1 MRVGSGIVSS
11 LTSSHVAQA
20 GEFVGIEPL
29 HATMHSCLDALVGI
43 GQLHK
48 QAQDACTLRRA
59 VGWQFIGT
67 GSSRLEC
74 LVIVLLAP
82 DGRLAFH
89 ANLCIEDTVDAFV
102 ERSAKPCFHLVV
114 DKIAAVDVASLE
126 EVTEEGERIHHRVII
141 ISDMHLIATIVG
153 PELWPTSI
161 LVLSAE
167 QVFHA
172 TTETFLITLFACL
185 LVETC
190 QIFHLHRGGSV
201 VDGRIVVTLLIAC
214 YSDTFL
220 GSEVACHID
229 ILGPTARDTL
239 IEQHLV
245 ANASSLV
252 GLEECIIGGT
262 HRITRLSNKVHG
274 Q

>member
-1 MRVGSGIVSS
+1 MCVGIGIVSS
-11 LTSSHVAQA
+11 LTSSHIAQS
-20 GEFVGIEPL
+20 GEFVGIEPF
-29 HATMHSCLDALVGI
+29 HAAMHSRLDALVGI
-43 GQLHK
+43 RQLHG
-48 QAQDACTLRRA
+48 QAQYACALRRT
-59 VGWQFIGT
+59 VGWQFVGT
-67 GSSRLEC
+67 GSSRFEC
-74 LVIVLLAP
+74 LVVVLLTP
-82 DGRLAFH
+82 DGGFAFH
-89 ANLCIEDTVDAFV
+89 TNLCIEDTVDSFV
-102 ERSAKPCFHLVV
+102 ERCAKPCFHLVV

-126 EVTEEGERIHHRVII
+126 EVTEEGECVYHSVII

-172 TTETFLITLFACL
+172 TTETFLITRFACL
-185 LVETC
+185 LIETC

-201 VDGRIVVTLLIAC
+201 VDGRIVVTLLVAS
-214 YSDTFL
+214 YSGTFL
-220 GSEVACHID
+220 GSEVACHVD

-262 HRITRLSNKVHG
+262 HRITRLSNKVQG
-274 Q
+274 